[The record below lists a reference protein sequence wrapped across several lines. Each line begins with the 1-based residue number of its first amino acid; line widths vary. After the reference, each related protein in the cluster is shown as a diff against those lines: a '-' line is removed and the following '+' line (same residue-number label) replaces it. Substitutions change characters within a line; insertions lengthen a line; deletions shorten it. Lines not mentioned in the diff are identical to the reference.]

1 MALSDTAIK
10 PSENGIN
17 KDSIEDKVLK
27 NRLAQ
32 KKFREKKQQK
42 YKELL
47 ERCNYLE
54 SMNQELK
61 ENEMLL
67 KKKIEQLSTKNS
79 GDIFL
84 EKDTPTSVDE
94 DNASSCATSSKE
106 SENLAHLIK
115 KNNKNGNNNI
125 GTEMNFSFPWGST
138 GTLSS
143 ETNKDS
149 SSSSLLTDDLST
161 IKYNQSGTELH
172 EHNHEYDFKNGLD
185 ENNFCNTLG
194 DACPYTP
201 SNLPSKQS
209 VVGDKGTFQSATTN
223 LGGENEKSTLNNIDS
238 VFGLPNFTFSP
249 GFENIPS
256 TGKSTN
262 SIDFLGDHNLELNN
276 LVDTPGKLNF
286 NLTDMK
292 AENKLVEDSSPMNFN
307 FNFLLTN
314 SIDENPATTNNDF
327 KNTPLAKTEDNLL
340 TENDQDVV
348 EPECLNNSDDDDD
361 VVVPGDGK
369 LFTCSEIWDRITSNP
384 KLSDLDLDNLCIELK
399 TKAKC
404 SEKGVLIKEE
414 DLNKALKLRQEKHYS
429 ERMNK

>member
-10 PSENGIN
+10 GSENGIN

-54 SMNQELK
+54 SMNKELK
-61 ENEMLL
+61 ENESFL
-67 KKKIEQLSTKNS
+67 KKKIEQLSTNNS
-79 GDIFL
+79 GDIS
-84 EKDTPTSVDE
+84 EKGTPTSVDE
-94 DNASSCATSSKE
+94 DNASSSATSSKE
-106 SENLAHLIK
+106 SENLAQFIK
-115 KNNKNGNNNI
+115 KNNKNGNSGI

-138 GTLSS
+138 GTLIS

-149 SSSSLLTDDLST
+149 SSSSLLADDLST
-161 IKYNQSGTELH
+161 IKYNQSGLDIH

-201 SNLPSKQS
+201 SNLPSKQTGI
-209 VVGDKGTFQSATTN
+209 VDKETFNSNSNN
-223 LGGENEKSTLNNIDS
+223 LEVENDKSTLNNIDS
-238 VFGLPNFTFSP
+238 VFGLPNFSFSP

-262 SIDFLGDHNLELNN
+262 SIDFLGEHNLELNN
-276 LVDTPGKLNF
+276 LVDTPGKMNF
-286 NLTDMK
+286 NLATTK
-292 AENKLVEDSSPMNFN
+292 GENKLLEDASPMNFN

-314 SIDENPATTNNDF
+314 SIDENPASTNHNF
-327 KNTPLAKTEDNLL
+327 KNTNLIKTEDNLL
-340 TENDQDVV
+340 TETVQQVAK
-348 EPECLNNSDDDDD
+348 PEYLNNSDDDDD

-384 KLSDLDLDNLCIELK
+384 KLSDLDLDNLCLELK

-414 DLNKALKLRQEKHYS
+414 DLNKALELRQEKHHS
-429 ERMNK
+429 ESMNK